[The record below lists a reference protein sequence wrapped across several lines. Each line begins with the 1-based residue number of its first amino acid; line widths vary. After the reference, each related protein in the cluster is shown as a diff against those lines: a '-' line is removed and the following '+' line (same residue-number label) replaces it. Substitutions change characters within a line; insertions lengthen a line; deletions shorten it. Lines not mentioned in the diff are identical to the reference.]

1 MRIAVIGAG
10 SWGSAVAR
18 LLGTKETE
26 VNLWA
31 RNPELAQEINET
43 KSNPRYL
50 SGVAFPQA
58 VTATSD
64 LAEALNG
71 AEAVVFA
78 TPSKTVREM
87 AHTLASN
94 NLLKQDT
101 PAVILSKGI
110 EHETGLFLLDVLAD
124 ELGNKERLAVLS
136 GPNHA
141 EEVAR
146 DFLSATLIAAYNEHV
161 ARYFQEALTTPQF
174 RVYTSTDVTGVQLC
188 GAAKNVIAIAAGVI
202 AGKGLGD
209 NTMAMIITRGLA
221 EISRLVEAAG
231 GLPQTCMGLAGMG
244 DLIVTCTSEHSRNRS
259 FGVALA
265 QGISLEEYERTAHMV
280 VEGAL
285 ACRTIPQLA
294 KKYDVEMPISNRVYD
309 VVWGKQQLDDM
320 IVDLM
325 ERPAKPEFY

>member
-50 SGVAFPQA
+50 SGVAFPQT

-78 TPSKTVREM
+78 TPSKAVREM
-87 AHTLASN
+87 AHAIASN
-94 NLLKQDT
+94 NLLTQDT
-101 PAVILSKGI
+101 PTVILSKGI

-146 DFLSATLIAAYNEHV
+146 DFLSATLIAAQNEEV
-161 ARYFQEALTTPQF
+161 ARFFQEALTTPQF

-188 GAAKNVIAIAAGVI
+188 GAAKNVIAIAAGVV

-309 VVWGKQQLDDM
+309 VVWGEQQLDDM

-325 ERPAKPEFY
+325 GRPAKPEFY